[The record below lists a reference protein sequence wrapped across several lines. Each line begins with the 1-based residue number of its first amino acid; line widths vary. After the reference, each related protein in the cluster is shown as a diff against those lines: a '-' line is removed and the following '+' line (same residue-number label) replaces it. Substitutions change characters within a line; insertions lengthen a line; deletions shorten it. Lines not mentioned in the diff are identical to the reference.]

1 MSLIKSLDE
10 IEQIR
15 KANQIIARLY
25 RDVLPQY
32 IKAGISTGEINKIV
46 EDYIR
51 SQGARPACIG
61 VDGMYMPF
69 PAGTCISVNE

>member
-32 IKAGISTGEINKIV
+32 IKAGISTGEINKISRRL
-46 EDYIR
+46 Y
-51 SQGARPACIG
+51 
-61 VDGMYMPF
+61 
-69 PAGTCISVNE
+69 